1 MEKKS
6 LDGELYLDDNL
17 PPDMSS
23 FENLD
28 DEVPNSFELLEAD
41 KSVAQNVIF
50 ERAIFKYKDPT
61 SPPHTKK
68 ECAKWAKPWPG
79 AKICVGWTIRY
90 RWLYRI
96 GYIRIETITE
106 TDAKRA
112 LEDCLAISA
121 IAALIAG
128 VASGGS
134 AAIAAAEVSLKSCL
148 AAKLGDKLLSLTIQ
162 IKSSRGDWE

>member
-1 MEKKS
+1 MENNT
-6 LDGELYLDDNL
+6 LDGELYLEDNL
-17 PPDMSS
+17 PPDLST

-41 KSVAQNVIF
+41 KAVAQNVIY

-68 ECAKWAKPWPG
+68 ECAKWSKPLPG
-79 AKICVGWTIRY
+79 TKICVGWTIRY

-96 GYIRIETITE
+96 GYIRIVTISE
-106 TDAKRA
+106 TDAKKA
-112 LEDCLAISA
+112 LEECLAISS

-134 AAIAAAEVSLKSCL
+134 AAIAAGELALKACL